1 MLQARRREN
10 TQRTPVL
17 HYIYSL
23 FIYSPLWL
31 PQVRYLSHDS
41 FFSLSCLVFRGA
53 KEKGGAGSNKFLHKL
68 RRRLTKLTFVGLRA
82 PVLEHLRLIELA
94 GGQRLDGGVGVVGVV
109 KENRR
114 RPGGRG
120 VAAVRGVR
128 QGGMVSLQ
136 PCRLSGREKT
146 AFNLMPAVSSC
157 NQ

>member
-1 MLQARRREN
+1 MLRARRREN

-41 FFSLSCLVFRGA
+41 FFSLSCLAFRGA
-53 KEKGGAGSNKFLHKL
+53 KEQGGASSKKFLHEL

-94 GGQRLDGGVGVVGVV
+94 GGQRLDGGVRVVGGGEG
-109 KENRR
+109 KTGR

-128 QGGMVSLQ
+128 QGGIVSLQ
-136 PCRLSGREKT
+136 RCRGSPRRPRGSAL
-146 AFNLMPAVSSC
+146 
-157 NQ
+157 

>member
-1 MLQARRREN
+1 MLRARQCEN

-53 KEKGGAGSNKFLHKL
+53 KEKGGASSKKFLHKL

-82 PVLEHLRLIELA
+82 PFWSTCTLWSWRE
-94 GGQRLDGGVGVVGVV
+94 GSGWMVGLCVVGVV

-120 VAAVRGVR
+120 VAAVRGVK
-128 QGGMVSLQ
+128 QGGIVSLQ
-136 PCRLSGREKT
+136 RCRVSPQRPRE
-146 AFNLMPAVSSC
+146 NGL
-157 NQ
+157 